1 MRLLIVGTLRG
12 QLTLA
17 TKLAMDKGATVTH
30 ADDAEIALR
39 VLRAGRSAH
48 PLMAEGAVDI
58 GGLIAGIEAEHITVP
73 VVACGTSPDARA
85 AVAAIHAGAKEYIPL
100 PPDPELIAAVLA
112 AVADD
117 HRD

>member
-39 VLRAGRSAH
+39 VLRSGRGAGL
-48 PLMAEGAVDI
+48 LMVEGAI
-58 GGLIAGIEAEHITVP
+58 AIRELITRLEAENIPVP
-73 VVACGTSPDARA
+73 GVACGTSTDARA

-100 PPDPELIAAVLA
+100 PPDPELIAAVL
-112 AVADD
+112 
-117 HRD
+117 